1 MSHSPNV
8 GLIADL
14 VSELSTCTQ
23 LSVNVDWNR
32 GALAPWQISIA
43 WQCFCYVGR
52 KGDKNPRARI
62 FVNKNK
68 AQGHNL
74 RQKEQGKYFSIFVL

>member
-23 LSVNVDWNR
+23 LSVNVGWNR
-32 GALAPWQISIA
+32 GALAPWQISHVMIA
-43 WQCFCYVGR
+43 FKLNFGY
-52 KGDKNPRARI
+52 
-62 FVNKNK
+62 
-68 AQGHNL
+68 
-74 RQKEQGKYFSIFVL
+74 SILT